1 MNFLVID
8 GAQDKIN
15 FFSIFNNN
23 SYHKTIKANKNNNEK
38 LSMELFKFFEEN
50 SIKQSKLK
58 NIIVNQG
65 PGKFSGIRS
74 TIAVA
79 KALSITNKLD
89 LYGFNSND
97 LNGTNYDHVIN
108 WAVGTEYFI
117 MQSQSIRLGVFSN
130 NTSLKMPTATS
141 SGRQHIDLIGFT
153 YGYSFHRG
161 TTSITIGGQYLVGKG
176 RAQVYSNDSKIF
188 DYSRSDLSFIV
199 AAGFGI

>member
-38 LSMELFKFFEEN
+38 LSMELFKFFDEN
-50 SIKQSKLK
+50 SIKQSELK

-74 TIAVA
+74 SIAVA
-79 KALSITNKLD
+79 KALSITNKLY

-97 LNGTNYDHVIN
+97 LKDKNYMNI
-108 WAVGTEYFI
+108 
-117 MQSQSIRLGVFSN
+117 
-130 NTSLKMPTATS
+130 
-141 SGRQHIDLIGFT
+141 IDL
-153 YGYSFHRG
+153 YE
-161 TTSITIGGQYLVGKG
+161 KG
-176 RAQVYSNDSKIF
+176 HLTKNLINPVYSS
-188 DYSRSDLSFIV
+188 
-199 AAGFGI
+199 

>member
-38 LSMELFKFFEEN
+38 LSMELFKFFKEN

-79 KALSITNKLD
+79 KALSITNKLN
-89 LYGFNSND
+89 LYGFNSKD
-97 LNGTNYDHVIN
+97 LKDMKYENIAILHEKGVLTKNLIN
-108 WAVGTEYFI
+108 
-117 MQSQSIRLGVFSN
+117 
-130 NTSLKMPTATS
+130 P
-141 SGRQHIDLIGFT
+141 
-153 YGYSFHRG
+153 
-161 TTSITIGGQYLVGKG
+161 
-176 RAQVYSNDSKIF
+176 VYSS
-188 DYSRSDLSFIV
+188 
-199 AAGFGI
+199 